1 MEEEQKQEGFHL
13 KNTDLNIT
21 ASSSIVITSDDEAP
35 LMSLQSIKNMP
46 QNNSLPLFDQ
56 KRLAQLENNKR
67 ALRKLVWVVLITTF
81 FVAVEIAGGL
91 FSNSIAIISDAAHL
105 TSDAFGIGISIVAL
119 KIAERSSNDEHT
131 FGYHRAEVLGA
142 LVSILF
148 IWLITVWL
156 MVEATYRFMDPPKID
171 SEIMLIASCI
181 CLVFNLI

>member
-1 MEEEQKQEGFHL
+1 M
-13 KNTDLNIT
+13 TP
-21 ASSSIVITSDDEAP
+21 SSPAIITSDDEAP
-35 LMSLQSIKNMP
+35 LMCIQSI
-46 QNNSLPLFDQ
+46 NNKLIATNNTLPLFDQ

-81 FVAVEIAGGL
+81 FVAVEIAGGI

-105 TSDAFGIGISIVAL
+105 TSDAFGIGISIIAL
-119 KIAERSSNDEHT
+119 KIAERSSNDQHS

-148 IWLITVWL
+148 IWVITIWL

-171 SEIMLIASCI
+171 SEIMLIVSCI